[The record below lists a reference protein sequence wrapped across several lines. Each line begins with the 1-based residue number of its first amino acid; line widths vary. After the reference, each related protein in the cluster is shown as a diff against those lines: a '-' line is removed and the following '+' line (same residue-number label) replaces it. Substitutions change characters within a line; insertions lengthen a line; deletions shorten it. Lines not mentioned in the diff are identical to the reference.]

1 MAVQAISLKN
11 DLNDNELSVTLKNSL
26 YPDATIE
33 SIQMVLSYCKALK
46 LDPMMKPVHIVKMG
60 DKEVL
65 MPGMGLYRTQAL
77 RSGVYAGLSEPEFGP
92 TITEAFREPIFDWI
106 IAKNPDGT
114 AKKKADGKPIKY
126 KDVVGYKENP
136 IKVSYPEWCKI
147 TAKKLVQGKIVE
159 ITVIEYWK
167 ENYATCGR
175 DSDIPNEMWRKRARG
190 QLAKVSEAQALR
202 KMFPEF
208 VPQQPTY
215 EEMEGKN
222 FENEVIEHEVEAIK
236 PTSSA
241 DSVKAKLK
249 AKFNVERPAEPKQ
262 VIEVQAE
269 PQAQLKIK
277 EQTKN
282 HLKFLIGHCQI
293 TQEVINNWF
302 KRAGISEWEDFKEET
317 AIRIIEKLESNNF
330 EAKQAWMDFVKVRDL
345 YNQEQTEGVAINA

>member
-1 MAVQAISLKN
+1 MAVQQIVLK
-11 DLNDNELSVTLKNSL
+11 NELSNNELAITLKNSL
-26 YPDATIE
+26 YPGASLD

-65 MPGMGLYRTQAL
+65 MPGIGLYRTQAL

-92 TITEAFREPIFDWI
+92 TITEEFREPIFDWI

-114 AKKKADGKPIKY
+114 AKKKEDGKPIKY
-126 KDVVGYKENP
+126 KEIVGYKENP

-190 QLAKVSEAQALR
+190 QLAKVAEAQALR

-215 EEMEGKN
+215 EEMEGKH
-222 FENEVIEHEVEAIK
+222 FENEVIEHEAETIK
-236 PTSSA
+236 PASSA
-241 DSVKAKLK
+241 DSVKQKLK
-249 AKFNVERPAEPKQ
+249 AKLNVEKPIEAMQQEIEP
-262 VIEVQAE
+262 I
-269 PQAQLKIK
+269 QLKIK
-277 EQTKN
+277 DDTKT
-282 HLKFLIGHCQI
+282 HLKFLIAEC
-293 TQEVINNWF
+293 EVPQTKVNDWLAKSGV
-302 KRAGISEWEDFKEET
+302 KRLDDFKEET

-330 EAKQAWMDFVKVRDL
+330 EAKQAWVDFVKVRES
-345 YNQEQTEGVAINA
+345 YNQEQEGAVENV